1 MEMQDNK
8 IQYKHVKNNNS
19 LHFSPLFTA
28 CSRQRKKGVKKEY
41 VTAKKERITIF
52 MHEELGVEEQ
62 DLFYSILSI
71 ALAEDRGALMNPEI
85 ENDQEIIRKIDRLKF
100 CKKEKE
106 YLQIEVSLYELLREM
121 NKTTQGKNY
130 KLLEKSLERLSLTAI
145 KVENDKY
152 VGMIHLLDYYFDK
165 KTKKQKYR

>member
-100 CKKEKE
+100 CKKE
-106 YLQIEVSLYELLREM
+106 LTRFSWQIVIGDML
-121 NKTTQGKNY
+121 
-130 KLLEKSLERLSLTAI
+130 
-145 KVENDKY
+145 
-152 VGMIHLLDYYFDK
+152 
-165 KTKKQKYR
+165 